1 MLRQQRVAK
10 EVFFECAF
18 EVDTSP
24 SLIKIQ
30 HQEWSAFN
38 IFICLF
44 NLFLAALSL
53 CCSSGLPPVAESW
66 GSSLVVARGL
76 LIGVASLVGEHG
88 SRVPGLSSC
97 GAWAS
102 LAGERGSRVPGLSS
116 CGTWASL
123 SHGMWNLPGPGIKPV
138 SPALTR
144 RFLTSGLLGKSRNDL
159 FDKISFTVCD

>member
-10 EVFFECAF
+10 EVLFECAF

-44 NLFLAALSL
+44 NLFLPALSL

-66 GSSLVVARGL
+66 GSSLVVVCGL
-76 LIGVASLVGEHG
+76 LIGVASLVGEH
-88 SRVPGLSSC
+88 
-97 GAWAS
+97 
-102 LAGERGSRVPGLSS
+102 GSRVPGLSS

-144 RFLTSGLLGKSRNDL
+144 RFLTSRLLGKSRNDL
-159 FDKISFTVCD
+159 FDKISFTVYD